1 MQRKVLALD
10 LTKHARLG
18 RHTST
23 FGVAILLVATIA
35 VPGTRAMAGTPG
47 TSAIA
52 LTCNKATQHVGPFD
66 VVCGG
71 SGSRFVQITASATS
85 CSSASGAP
93 SSCAFR
99 FWVKRRG
106 SMGWDAI
113 SFLGGGVT
121 QSRPVS
127 TKIGTGSGGTTGST
141 TTTSS
146 TGDAGAGGTR
156 ASGASPTTTAP
167 APPAISAAFQ
177 EISWTC
183 ALLAPRLVARVVTLV
198 VTTGVGHAL
207 RNPTYGVVD
216 SKNIADG
223 AAQQVAVE

>member
-1 MQRKVLALD
+1 
-10 LTKHARLG
+10 
-18 RHTST
+18 
-23 FGVAILLVATIA
+23 
-35 VPGTRAMAGTPG
+35 
-47 TSAIA
+47 
-52 LTCNKATQHVGPFD
+52 
-66 VVCGG
+66 
-71 SGSRFVQITASATS
+71 
-85 CSSASGAP
+85 
-93 SSCAFR
+93 
-99 FWVKRRG
+99 
-106 SMGWDAI
+106 MGWDAI

-127 TKIGTGSGGTTGST
+127 TKIGTGSGGTTGSM